1 MKTLVV
7 KIIYRK
13 KFRVYV
19 RLRFVNLCGH
29 VAHVFLAQLQSHHA
43 VDHIFVFYIQEHW
56 MSPKRIKCNADVYL
70 HVFKWNVLTL
80 NISNKYEYT
89 SLKNYP
95 KAWSSSSEVMDYCK
109 YIIFAV
115 KRGCLQHIIHRL
127 NLMR

>member
-1 MKTLVV
+1 
-7 KIIYRK
+7 
-13 KFRVYV
+13 
-19 RLRFVNLCGH
+19 
-29 VAHVFLAQLQSHHA
+29 
-43 VDHIFVFYIQEHW
+43 

-115 KRGCLQHIIHRL
+115 KLGCLQHIIHRL